1 MYGKIERIFQFSK
14 AFPFQVQEVVTCS
27 NLGYNA
33 RAIAQSISTW
43 CDILYY
49 YLCLKVTTP
58 QQDAFMVTS
67 DGSESDKCGYS
78 ICLPESVPA
87 PQPSPTRN
95 PTRGK
100 KALPMLVPDGYPRV
114 WANPSPARPCT
125 PMWQPAQENTVLS
138 PKTDPLWSLSNNKVS
153 SCR

>member
-33 RAIAQSISTW
+33 RATAQSISTW

-67 DGSESDKCGYS
+67 DGNESDKCGYS

-87 PQPSPTRN
+87 TPAFAHPQP
-95 PTRGK
+95 
-100 KALPMLVPDGYPRV
+100 YPR
-114 WANPSPARPCT
+114 AKSFAHASARRIPAGMGEPVTCKAMHTTVTTCPGKYCT
-125 PMWQPAQENTVLS
+125 IA
-138 PKTDPLWSLSNNKVS
+138 
-153 SCR
+153 